1 MTKTKTG
8 ERDLA
13 TVLLE
18 RHRKRVT
25 DTAMEREFYSKAVLR
40 KSRGESLG
48 ESEEEALEIV
58 AGILGRDLKMDLGQA
73 MHVHKLE
80 TKWLGGLDPDSS
92 ELRIHV
98 QDLYAQAKEKA
109 NEATELEAE
118 ARALRDEAA
127 KIGTRG
133 NTIESAAVDVKR
145 IRESL
150 EFVFGGQS

>member
-13 TVLLE
+13 AVLLE
-18 RHRKRVT
+18 RHRKRVV

-40 KSRGESLG
+40 KSSGEALT
-48 ESEEEALEIV
+48 EVEEEVLEIT
-58 AGILGRDLKMDLGQA
+58 AGILGRDLKIDFGQA
-73 MHVHKLE
+73 CHVHKLT
-80 TKWLGGLDPDSS
+80 TKWLGGLEPDSS

-98 QDLYAQAKEKA
+98 QDLYAQAKEKV
-109 NEATELEAE
+109 NEATELEA
-118 ARALRDEAA
+118 RAKVLRDEAVRL
-127 KIGTRG
+127 GNRG
-133 NTIESAAVDVKR
+133 NTIESASVEVMR